1 MLKEKYWEVGNLVR
15 LTYYGRNM
23 KSNPPWMTGTKGNLL
38 LGVIT
43 DITPNAR
50 YPIHVQ
56 WFHEQAPE
64 HNVHS
69 FRELKITRS

>member
-1 MLKEKYWEVGNLVR
+1 
-15 LTYYGRNM
+15 
-23 KSNPPWMTGTKGNLL
+23 MTGTKGNLL

-43 DITPNAR
+43 DITPNAK

-56 WFHEQAPE
+56 WFHEHAPE
-64 HNVHS
+64 QNVHS